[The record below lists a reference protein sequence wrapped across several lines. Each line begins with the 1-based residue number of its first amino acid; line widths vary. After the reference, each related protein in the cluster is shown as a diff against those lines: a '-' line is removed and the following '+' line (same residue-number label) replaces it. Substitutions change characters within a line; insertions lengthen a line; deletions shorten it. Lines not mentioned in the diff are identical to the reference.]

1 MKGIKEM
8 HDGIEMSEK
17 GKNRARP
24 ATTRLNGDL
33 IRDIARI
40 IAGYTAIE
48 TGSDTGTEITPWQD
62 ELSRIAEAI
71 NEAASDPKPL
81 EYLISEMQTAERVQ
95 EEHATKTG
103 ARTITNRGLLENRIK
118 MIRTH
123 IEEAKRDRETH
134 EPISVDLT
142 NDYEIIQSGMHTAIK
157 TLREAGTRA
166 AILPYRT
173 IEVLQTKHAVMSALA
188 VASDK
193 EFSESN
199 IEILILPAPSSQK
212 DKKARHIIKHERTD
226 YCGKKMWIYT
236 EFPPIIVLE
245 KKDATLKTFSLKST
259 EKA

>member
-8 HDGIEMSEK
+8 YDEMSEK
-17 GKNRARP
+17 GKNRTRP

-48 TGSDTGTEITPWQD
+48 TGSDTGTEITAWKD

-81 EYLISEMQTAERVQ
+81 EDLISEMQTAERVQ
-95 EEHATKTG
+95 EEHAAKT
-103 ARTITNRGLLENRIK
+103 AKTRTITNRGLLENRIK

-123 IEEAKRDRETH
+123 VEEAKRDRETH
-134 EPISVDLT
+134 EPITVDLT
-142 NDYEIIQSGMHTAIK
+142 NDYEIIQSGMRTAIK

-173 IEVLQTKHAVMSALA
+173 IEVLQTKHAVMNALS

-199 IEILILPAPSSQK
+199 IEILVLSAPSSQK

-245 KKDATLKTFSLKST
+245 KKGATLKTFSLKSA